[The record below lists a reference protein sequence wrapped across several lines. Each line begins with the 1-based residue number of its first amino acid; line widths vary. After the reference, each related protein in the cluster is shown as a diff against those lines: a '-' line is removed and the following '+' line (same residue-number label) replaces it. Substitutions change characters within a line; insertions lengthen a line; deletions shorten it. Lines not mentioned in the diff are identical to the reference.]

1 MICINEDC
9 ECPLYKGKG
18 WDKMTNELLAVKLC
32 ELDRRGGKL
41 HGRLLEMEHAP
52 QEVLQQDIEAL
63 RRECTENEQMLRNNL
78 RFSRAPS
85 VAVLYQAY
93 IEVEE
98 VLDRLR
104 KQMEQ
109 EREENKAAQSGELKE
124 ASVRPEID
132 PVEEKLLLA
141 EYAIDFAMQAA
152 DRALLI
158 SMEAVQAEGRKPEAQ

>member
-1 MICINEDC
+1 
-9 ECPLYKGKG
+9 
-18 WDKMTNELLAVKLC
+18 
-32 ELDRRGGKL
+32 
-41 HGRLLEMEHAP
+41 
-52 QEVLQQDIEAL
+52 
-63 RRECTENEQMLRNNL
+63 MLRNNL
-78 RFSRAPS
+78 RFSRTPS

>member
-1 MICINEDC
+1 
-9 ECPLYKGKG
+9 
-18 WDKMTNELLAVKLC
+18 
-32 ELDRRGGKL
+32 
-41 HGRLLEMEHAP
+41 
-52 QEVLQQDIEAL
+52 
-63 RRECTENEQMLRNNL
+63 
-78 RFSRAPS
+78 
-85 VAVLYQAY
+85 
-93 IEVEE
+93 
-98 VLDRLR
+98 
-104 KQMEQ
+104 MEQ